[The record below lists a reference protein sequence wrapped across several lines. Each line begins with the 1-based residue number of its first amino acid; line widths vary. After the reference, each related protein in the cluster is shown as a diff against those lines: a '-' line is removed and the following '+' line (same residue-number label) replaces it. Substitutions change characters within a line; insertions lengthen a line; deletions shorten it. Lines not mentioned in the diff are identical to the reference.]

1 MKKKLMVNGTEVE
14 IQVQTN
20 RLGHLS
26 FNLNGQVYHFEKKSE
41 LGNVLK
47 ISGKSGVFTALKANS
62 DVLVSGKDISVS
74 NPTRGRAK
82 SSSAEDGHMLSPM
95 PGKILK
101 VMVKA
106 GDSVSK
112 GDSLI
117 VMEAMK
123 MEHTIKAA
131 FDGSISAVH
140 YQEGEQVDGGVDLV
154 DVQKSEKE

>member
-1 MKKKLMVNGTEVE
+1 MKKKLVINGNEVE
-14 IQVQTN
+14 IQVKTN

-26 FNLNGQVYHFEKKSE
+26 FDFNGKTYHFEKKSE
-41 LGNVLK
+41 INHTLK
-47 ISGKSGVFTALKANS
+47 ISGEMGTFSDLKA
-62 DVLVSGKDISVS
+62 DDMVLVAGKEIRVALPS
-74 NPTRGRAK
+74 RGRSK
-82 SSSAEDGHMLSPM
+82 TGSTEDGHMLSPM

-106 GDSVSK
+106 GDKVVK
-112 GDSLI
+112 GDSLM

-131 FDGSISAVH
+131 FDGVINSVH

-154 DVQKSEKE
+154 DIEKSEEA

>member
-1 MKKKLMVNGTEVE
+1 MKKKLIVNGIEVE
-14 IQVQTN
+14 IQVRTN

-26 FNLNGQVYHFEKKSE
+26 FDLNGKLYHFEKMSE
-41 LGNVLK
+41 LSNILK
-47 ISGKSGVFTALKANS
+47 ISGENGVFTALKAS
-62 DVLVSGKDISVS
+62 EDILVSGKEIKVSV
-74 NPTRGRAK
+74 PTRGRAK
-82 SSSAEDGHMLSPM
+82 SGSTEDGHMLSPM

-106 GDSVSK
+106 GESVVK
-112 GDSLI
+112 GDSLL

-131 FDGSISAVH
+131 FDGIVGAVH

-154 DVQKSEKE
+154 DIDKSEKS